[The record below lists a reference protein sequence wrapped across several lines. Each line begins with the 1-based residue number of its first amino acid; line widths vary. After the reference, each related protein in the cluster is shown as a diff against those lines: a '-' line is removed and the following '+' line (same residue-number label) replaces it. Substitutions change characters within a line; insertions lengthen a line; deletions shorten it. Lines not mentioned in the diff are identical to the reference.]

1 MRIGAGGTLRFPPH
15 LNARQGLNAKPEG
28 DSGSP
33 TVPPRASVSG
43 LRKHVSQGPGMPVGN
58 ITGLSSGIEW
68 AETVKLLMQV
78 ERRPLETLQ
87 ERRSTYS
94 NQLTNWNSIESKLK
108 TLRATAEGIDTP
120 NELLIKS
127 ASSSDNTILTAT
139 ASASAIA
146 GTHSVLIDQVA
157 TSHILVHSTGWA
169 DANST
174 PVNDSGDDQTFSYQ
188 FGATAVSVSVPD
200 GTTLTQLVNLINN
213 DPDNPGVR
221 ASILNDGSGGATAYH
236 LVLTGEDTGED
247 NTISILDTGGNPTDL
262 GDGDDFDASEW
273 DSTQTAQNAR
283 LRVDGFPDPGWGWP
297 VPWIESASN
306 TVENILPG
314 VTLNLKSD
322 SAGEA
327 IALVIALDKASVK
340 DKVNNLI
347 RDFNDVI
354 TTVTNL
360 TAYNAETKVAGPLA
374 GDSLARSLK
383 QQLTAL
389 VAANIPGTT
398 EDDTYRSLGQ
408 IGISIGTGGRLAL
421 DAKKFEAALDADAT
435 AVARLLAFDATSSS
449 GFVSVAGNNYATQ
462 GGEYAFTISYDAD
475 GKIDSGGTNAI
486 GGEDGNIHGNSLL
499 AGKTGS
505 AVEGLLLL
513 LTNPGDGPSS
523 ISGTVRVY
531 KGLSSLLAEKI
542 EGLTD
547 DLDGRLKYNRDRIND
562 TIKSLDSRIE
572 SWEARLKRIEENYNR
587 RFQVMES
594 LVGQL
599 RSQSN
604 YLNAALSG

>member
-1 MRIGAGGTLRFPPH
+1 
-15 LNARQGLNAKPEG
+15 
-28 DSGSP
+28 
-33 TVPPRASVSG
+33 
-43 LRKHVSQGPGMPVGN
+43 MPVGN